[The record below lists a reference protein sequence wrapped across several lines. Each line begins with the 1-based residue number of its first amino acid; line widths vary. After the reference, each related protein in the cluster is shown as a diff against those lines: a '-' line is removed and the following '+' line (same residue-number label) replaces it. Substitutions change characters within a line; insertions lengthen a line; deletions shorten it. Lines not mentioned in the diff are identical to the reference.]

1 MIMKKRRLL
10 TSGFVAVQVVVVAAF
25 AGSLCAVSSQT
36 RDKVRRTLTGRAA
49 YPVVTIEDDQPLRV
63 EPLYDDPDLVSD
75 EELAAVLEKIR
86 PKFPLQKMRP
96 NHVEH
101 ALRTWG
107 IDATFAE
114 PGILSGI
121 EMRDFLI
128 DHSKFITSWGKE
140 TPALLQP
147 ERQGV
152 AIRWGKVE
160 GASVHHDHL
169 LASLTEAGIT
179 RSQPIYAPGRQTAT
193 LDDILQQALLDVRL
207 DEREVE
213 WSVMAFALWLPP
225 NKSWTTADGRQMS
238 FDLLA
243 KRLIRGHNRFG
254 VCSGTHRVYS
264 LMLLARIDEMMRTSG
279 HADAEDGL
287 LSDPVLEDVY
297 EHLAAVRD
305 LISVSQF
312 DEGYWPAN
320 WYDGAE
326 AVAFPNDDE
335 DYRKVIATGHHLEW
349 LAIAPEMLH
358 PPREQIR
365 KAAKWII
372 QDTLQ
377 QSDETL
383 SEHYTFYSHVGNA
396 LALWRKTRP
405 ADFWQRWRET
415 HPYQAE

>member
-1 MIMKKRRLL
+1 MKKHRLL
-10 TSGFVAVQVVVVAAF
+10 TSGFVAVQVIVAAAF
-25 AGSLCAVSSQT
+25 AGSLLAVSSQT
-36 RDKVRRTLTGRAA
+36 RDKVRRKLTGRAA
-49 YPVVTIEDDQPLRV
+49 YPVVKIEDDQPLRV
-63 EPLYDDPDLVSD
+63 DPLYDDSGVVSD

-86 PKFPLQKMRP
+86 PKFAPQKMKP
-96 NHVEH
+96 NYVEH

-107 IDATFAE
+107 IDAAFTE
-114 PGILSGI
+114 PGVLSGV

-128 DHSKFITSWGKE
+128 DHSKFITSWGKK

-147 ERQGV
+147 EGHGV

-169 LASLTEAGIT
+169 LASLTEAGIS
-179 RSQPIYAPGRQTAT
+179 RSQPVYAPGRQSAT

-207 DEREVE
+207 DAREVE

-225 NKSWTTADGRQMS
+225 IKSWTTADGRQMS
-238 FDLLA
+238 FDVLA

-264 LMLLARIDEMMRTSG
+264 LMLLARIDEMMRTNG
-279 HADAEDGL
+279 HDNARGGL
-287 LSDPVLEDVY
+287 LSAEVLEDVY
-297 EHLAAVRD
+297 KHLAAVRD
-305 LISVSQF
+305 LISVSQL
-312 DEGYWPAN
+312 DDGSWPAN

-326 AVAFPNDDE
+326 AAAFPKDGE

-372 QDTLQ
+372 EDTLG

-383 SEHYTFYSHVGNA
+383 RDRYTFYSHVGNA

-405 ADFWQRWRET
+405 ADFWRRWRES
-415 HPYQAE
+415 HPNQAE